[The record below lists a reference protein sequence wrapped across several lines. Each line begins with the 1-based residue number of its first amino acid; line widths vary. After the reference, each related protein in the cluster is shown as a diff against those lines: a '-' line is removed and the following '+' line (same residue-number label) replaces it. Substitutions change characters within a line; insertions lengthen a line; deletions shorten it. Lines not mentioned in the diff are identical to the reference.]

1 MYYGFMEADV
11 FWKKVKQILTGMD
24 RNQEWLCEQAK
35 IPLST
40 LRNKICISRMP
51 TFEEVMKILKVFKM
65 TLEEFI
71 AYPDTP
77 QKDVINI
84 PVYEQAF
91 SAGRGQELP
100 DTADVIDYV
109 ALPANLKKYRENM
122 CASYVRGD
130 SMEPTLFDNDII
142 LYDNFGYDGTDGIYA
157 INYRGCAFVKRLQ
170 RDKDCVHIISDNPK
184 YKEMI
189 EGEES
194 QDFRV
199 IGKVRYVM
207 HKVQG

>member
-1 MYYGFMEADV
+1 MEADV

-157 INYRGCAFVKRLQ
+157 INYTPRAFVKRLQ

-184 YKEMI
+184 YKEMT

>member
-1 MYYGFMEADV
+1 MEADV

-35 IPLST
+35 IPLPT

-65 TLEEFI
+65 TLEEFTE
-71 AYPDTP
+71 YPDTP

-109 ALPANLKKYRENM
+109 ALPANLKKYSENM

-184 YKEMI
+184 YKEMT
-189 EGEES
+189 EGDES

>member
-109 ALPANLKKYRENM
+109 ALPANLKKYCENM

-184 YKEMI
+184 YKEMT

>member
-1 MYYGFMEADV
+1 MEADV
-11 FWKKVKQILTGMD
+11 FWKQAKQILTGMN

-65 TLEEFI
+65 TLEEFT

-109 ALPANLKKYRENM
+109 ALPANLKKYSENM

-184 YKEMI
+184 YKEMT
-189 EGEES
+189 EGDES

>member
-1 MYYGFMEADV
+1 MDADV

-24 RNQEWLCEQAK
+24 RNQEWLCEQAG
-35 IPLST
+35 IPIST

-65 TLEEFI
+65 TLEEFT

-84 PVYEQAF
+84 PVYEI
-91 SAGRGQELP
+91 
-100 DTADVIDYV
+100 IDYV
-109 ALPANLKKYRENM
+109 ALPKELKKYTDNM
-122 CASYVRGD
+122 RASYVRGD

-157 INYRGCAFVKRLQ
+157 INYRGASFVKRLQ
-170 RDKDCVHIISDNPK
+170 RAKDYVRIISDNKK
-184 YKEMI
+184 YDEMT
-189 EGEES
+189 ESGESE
-194 QDFRV
+194 DFRV
-199 IGKVRYVM
+199 IGKVRYVV

>member
-40 LRNKICISRMP
+40 LRNKICISCMP
-51 TFEEVMKILKVFKM
+51 TFEEVMKILKMFKM
-65 TLEEFI
+65 TLEEFT

-91 SAGRGQELP
+91 SVGRG
-100 DTADVIDYV
+100 T
-109 ALPANLKKYRENM
+109 
-122 CASYVRGD
+122 
-130 SMEPTLFDNDII
+130 
-142 LYDNFGYDGTDGIYA
+142 GTSGHSRCD
-157 INYRGCAFVKRLQ
+157 
-170 RDKDCVHIISDNPK
+170 
-184 YKEMI
+184 
-189 EGEES
+189 
-194 QDFRV
+194 
-199 IGKVRYVM
+199 
-207 HKVQG
+207 

>member
-1 MYYGFMEADV
+1 MEADV
-11 FWKKVKQILTGMD
+11 FWKKVKQILTELG

-51 TFEEVMKILKVFKM
+51 TFEEVMKILKVFRM
-65 TLEEFI
+65 TLEEFT
-71 AYPDTP
+71 AYPATL

-170 RDKDCVHIISDNPK
+170 RDKDFVHIISDNPK
-184 YKEMI
+184 YKEMT
-189 EGEES
+189 ESEES
-194 QDFRV
+194 QNFRV
-199 IGKVRYVM
+199 IGKIRYVM

>member
-11 FWKKVKQILTGMD
+11 FWKKVKQILTELG

-51 TFEEVMKILKVFKM
+51 TFEEVMKILKVFRM
-65 TLEEFI
+65 TLEEFT
-71 AYPDTP
+71 AYPDTL

-170 RDKDCVHIISDNPK
+170 RDKDFVHIFSDNPK
-184 YKEMI
+184 YKEMT
-189 EGEES
+189 ESEES
-194 QDFRV
+194 QNFRV
-199 IGKVRYVM
+199 IGKIRYV
-207 HKVQG
+207 GRAA

>member
-84 PVYEQAF
+84 RVYEQAF

-184 YKEMI
+184 YKEMT

>member
-40 LRNKICISRMP
+40 SRNKICISRMP

-65 TLEEFI
+65 TLAEFT

-109 ALPANLKKYRENM
+109 ALPANLKKYSETM

-184 YKEMI
+184 YKEMT
-189 EGEES
+189 EGDES

>member
-1 MYYGFMEADV
+1 MEADI
-11 FWKKVKQILTGMD
+11 FWKKVKQILTEKD
-24 RNQEWLCEQAK
+24 HNQEWLCEQAG

-65 TLEEFI
+65 TLEDFT

-91 SAGRGQELP
+91 SAGRGQEFG
-100 DTADVIDYV
+100 DSSEIIDYV
-109 ALPANLKKYRENM
+109 ALPNELKKYTDNM
-122 CASYVRGD
+122 RASYVRGD

-142 LYDNFGYDGTDGIYA
+142 VYDNFGYDGTDGIYA

-170 RDKDCVHIISDNPK
+170 RAKDYVRIISDNKK
-184 YKEMI
+184 YDEMT
-189 EGEES
+189 ENGESE
-194 QDFRV
+194 DFRV
-199 IGKVRYVM
+199 VGKVRYVM

>member
-1 MYYGFMEADV
+1 MEADV
-11 FWKKVKQILTGMD
+11 FWKKVKQSLAGMD

-184 YKEMI
+184 YKEMT

>member
-184 YKEMI
+184 YKAMT

>member
-1 MYYGFMEADV
+1 MEADV
-11 FWKKVKQILTGMD
+11 FWKKVKKILNGMD

-65 TLEEFI
+65 TLEEFT

-109 ALPANLKKYRENM
+109 ALPANLKKYSENM

-184 YKEMI
+184 YKEMT
-189 EGEES
+189 EGDES

>member
-1 MYYGFMEADV
+1 MDADV

-24 RNQEWLCEQAK
+24 RNQEWLCEQAG
-35 IPLST
+35 IPIST

-65 TLEEFI
+65 TLEEFT

-91 SAGRGQELP
+91 SAGRGQEFGNSSEI
-100 DTADVIDYV
+100 IDYV
-109 ALPANLKKYRENM
+109 ALPKELKKYTDNM
-122 CASYVRGD
+122 RASYVRGD

-142 LYDNFGYDGTDGIYA
+142 LYDNFE
-157 INYRGCAFVKRLQ
+157 VL
-170 RDKDCVHIISDNPK
+170 
-184 YKEMI
+184 
-189 EGEES
+189 
-194 QDFRV
+194 
-199 IGKVRYVM
+199 
-207 HKVQG
+207 

>member
-1 MYYGFMEADV
+1 MEADV
-11 FWKKVKQILTGMD
+11 FWKKVKQILTGLN
-24 RNQEWLCEQAK
+24 RNQEWLCEQAG

-65 TLEEFI
+65 TLEEFT
-71 AYPDTP
+71 AYPETL

-91 SAGRGQELP
+91 SAGRGQEFG
-100 DTADVIDYV
+100 DSSEIIDYV
-109 ALPANLKKYRENM
+109 ALPNELKKYTDNM
-122 CASYVRGD
+122 RASYVRGD

-157 INYRGCAFVKRLQ
+157 INYRGASFVKRLQ
-170 RDKDCVHIISDNPK
+170 RAKDFVRIISDNKK
-184 YKEMI
+184 YDEMT
-189 EGEES
+189 ENGESE
-194 QDFRV
+194 DFRV
-199 IGKVRYVM
+199 IGKVRYVV

>member
-1 MYYGFMEADV
+1 
-11 FWKKVKQILTGMD
+11 
-24 RNQEWLCEQAK
+24 
-35 IPLST
+35 
-40 LRNKICISRMP
+40 
-51 TFEEVMKILKVFKM
+51 M
-65 TLEEFI
+65 TLEEFT

-100 DTADVIDYV
+100 DTAEVIDYV

-157 INYRGCAFVKRLQ
+157 INYRGCAFGITTRNFWRV
-170 RDKDCVHIISDNPK
+170 VNPIAK
-184 YKEMI
+184 QIGDRIMEVYKTW
-189 EGEES
+189 
-194 QDFRV
+194 
-199 IGKVRYVM
+199 K
-207 HKVQG
+207 K